1 MALTTIT
8 WKPGITLPH
17 DPNAS
22 DIYRWNWAHE
32 LGWRY
37 DAAGAVLVTGENI
50 SAQSIVAEA
59 GITAALV
66 TLGAT
71 YVDIR
76 ISGGTAGQTY
86 GVTSRVTSSSNARIQ
101 DRTVKF
107 AVRER

>member
-1 MALTTIT
+1 MKTIT
-8 WKPGITLPH
+8 WNPWITLPH

-22 DIYRWNWAHE
+22 DIYRWNW
-32 LGWRY
+32 LDW
-37 DAAGAVLVTGENI
+37 LNGETI
-50 SAQSIVAEA
+50 SAQSIVVDA

-86 GVTSRVTSSSNARIQ
+86 GVTSRVTSSPNGRIQ

>member
-8 WKPGITLPH
+8 WRPGITLPH

-22 DIYRWNWAHE
+22 DIYRWNW
-32 LGWRY
+32 LDWL
-37 DAAGAVLVTGENI
+37 DGETI
-50 SAQSIVAEA
+50 STQSIVAEA

-86 GVTSRVTSSSNARIQ
+86 GVTSRVTSSLNGRIQ
-101 DRTVKF
+101 DRTVNF

>member
-1 MALTTIT
+1 MIETTL
-8 WKPGITLPH
+8 KPGIVVPH

-22 DIYRWNWAHE
+22 EIYRWNW
-32 LGWRY
+32 LDWL
-37 DAAGAVLVTGENI
+37 DGETI
-50 SAQSIVAEA
+50 SAQSIVADA

-66 TLGAT
+66 TLAST

-76 ISGGTAGQTY
+76 ISGGTAGQEY
-86 GVTSRVTSSSNARIQ
+86 GVTSRVTSTPNGRIQ

>member
-1 MALTTIT
+1 MALKSIIHRE
-8 WKPGITLPH
+8 GVTLPH

-22 DIYRWNWAHE
+22 DIYRWNW
-32 LGWRY
+32 LDWL
-37 DAAGAVLVTGENI
+37 DGETI
-50 SAQSIVAEA
+50 SAQSIVADA

-66 TLGAT
+66 TQGST

-76 ISGGTAGQTY
+76 VSGGVVGVTY
-86 GVTSRVTSSSNARIQ
+86 GVTSRVTSSSGRIQ

>member
-1 MALTTIT
+1 MALKTIT
-8 WKPGITLPH
+8 WTQGLTLNH

-22 DIYRWNWAHE
+22 DIYRWNW
-32 LGWRY
+32 LDWL
-37 DAAGAVLVTGENI
+37 DGETI

-66 TLGAT
+66 TLGST

-76 ISGGTAGQTY
+76 ISGGTAGQSY
-86 GVTSRVTSSSNARIQ
+86 GVTSRVTSTPNGRIQ
-101 DRTVKF
+101 DRTVNF

>member
-8 WKPGITLPH
+8 WKPGVTLPH

-22 DIYRWNWAHE
+22 DIYRWNW
-32 LGWRY
+32 LDWL
-37 DAAGAVLVTGENI
+37 DGETI
-50 SAQSIVAEA
+50 STQSIVADA

-86 GVTSRVTSSSNARIQ
+86 GVTSRVTSTPNGRIQ